1 MDALDFRAVYDF
13 FELVY
18 RSPGGLQGT
27 KFEDGGRVFGDCLK
41 LARVIA
47 SPPTPVKPD
56 APAGH
61 AVPSNPHTHT
71 ATTYVHIQHTMHP
84 PRTPLT
90 PPINPQLRHTHITT
104 FSV

>member
-61 AVPSNPHTHT
+61 AVPSNPS
-71 ATTYVHIQHTMHP
+71 P
-84 PRTPLT
+84 TPSPVVGTVGGAGLSR
-90 PPINPQLRHTHITT
+90 LL
-104 FSV
+104 